1 MENATPPTPKGR
13 VSVAKITMS
22 DFYLAIPGV
31 LRNEGGYVNDPTDP
45 GGETN
50 FGISKRSYP
59 DIVDIKSLTVEEA
72 TAIYL
77 RDFWLFG
84 GIIDQGV
91 ANKMLDSYVNM
102 RHAAIKIAQRIAGV
116 AVDGAYGP
124 NTEAAINTMD
134 PGFFLG
140 KFRAAL
146 ASYYQAIVANNP
158 AEEKFLVGWLR
169 RAAQ

>member
-1 MENATPPTPKGR
+1 
-13 VSVAKITMS
+13 MS

-31 LRNEGGYVNDPTDP
+31 LRNEGGYVNDPADN
-45 GGETN
+45 GKETN
-50 FGISKRSYP
+50 FGISKSSYP
-59 DIVDIKSLTVEEA
+59 NVDIKNLTVEGA

-84 GIIDQGV
+84 GIVDQGV
-91 ANKMLDSYVNM
+91 SNKIFDAYVNM
-102 RHAAIKIAQRIAGV
+102 RHTAIKIAQRIAGV
-116 AVDGAYGP
+116 AVDGSYGSQ
-124 NTEAAINTMD
+124 TEAAINALD

-158 AEEKFLVGWLR
+158 AEEKFLAGWLR
-169 RAAQ
+169 RASQ

>member
-1 MENATPPTPKGR
+1 MSSFDIAI
-13 VSVAKITMS
+13 KIV
-22 DFYLAIPGV
+22 LA
-31 LRNEGGYVNDPTDP
+31 NEGGYVNDPADN
-45 GGETN
+45 GKETN

-84 GIIDQGV
+84 GIIDQVVGD
-91 ANKMLDSYVNM
+91 KLFDSYVNM
-102 RHAAIKIAQRIAGV
+102 RHTAIKIAQRIAGV
-116 AVDGAYGP
+116 AVDGSYGP
-124 NTEAAINTMD
+124 QTEAAINTMD

-158 AEEKFLVGWLR
+158 AEEKFLAGWLR
-169 RAAQ
+169 RASQ